1 MRLVPFRQRRRRRFG
16 KASGRVRGRRGCWRL
31 HRRGVGIP
39 IWSED
44 VHIIVEAYLFLFS
57 SPSFPPL
64 LCFSFDDCFFR
75 VGFGMYKN
83 GIWVLGFFS
92 KMYMFIYI
100 LMGDVGY
107 SPSYPSYHKPP
118 HVLNCLKDLRGKA
131 SIVLKYAVSFRS
143 YAMLCY
149 AVFPFLRSYIQP
161 P

>member
-1 MRLVPFRQRRRRRFG
+1 M
-16 KASGRVRGRRGCWRL
+16 
-31 HRRGVGIP
+31 
-39 IWSED
+39 
-44 VHIIVEAYLFLFS
+44 HIIVEAYLFLFS

-149 AVFPFLRSYIQP
+149 AMLCSLSSEATYNPLKVQISFLLLARGFVFHGARRKVTSAGTDAG
-161 P
+161 